1 MLLRRRAYQTYYRPL
16 SRLPEPDRH
25 ANHERIIGAARLHII
40 EDLRIARSYGKRYPV
55 VEVAAVCCG
64 STQKIGYAYART
76 AHAILGGTPITA
88 SPRPANN
95 PSQPSVVIHRTSRT
109 HNNAPKRGQ

>member
-16 SRLPEPDRH
+16 SRLSEPDRH

-64 STQKIGYAYART
+64 STQKIGYAYARQ
-76 AHAILGGTPITA
+76 AHAILVGTPISADRKSTRLN
-88 SPRPANN
+88 S
-95 PSQPSVVIHRTSRT
+95 SH
-109 HNNAPKRGQ
+109 